1 MPVEIRNIT
10 SPVDIAVSGL
20 RAENLRMNVISAN
33 IANAN
38 TSRTEAGGPYRRKD
52 VIFSSLMDQLDGV
65 KVDQVVEDYATDFK
79 QVFQPGHPDA
89 NAEGF
94 VLMPNVDLPVEMMH
108 LVTASRAYQANAA
121 VLKRYQ
127 ESVDVTLELI
137 R

>member
-1 MPVEIRNIT
+1 MEIKNIP

-20 RAENLRMNVISAN
+20 RAESLRMNVISAN

-38 TSRTEAGGPYRRKD
+38 TSRTDAGGPYRRKD
-52 VIFSSLMDQLDGV
+52 VIFSALMDQLEGV

-79 QVFQPGHPDA
+79 QVYQPGHPDA
-89 NAEGF
+89 NADGF
-94 VLMPNVDLPVEMMH
+94 VLMPNVDLPVEMMQ

-121 VLKRYQ
+121 VLKRFQ
-127 ESVDVTLELI
+127 ENVDVTLELL

>member
-1 MPVEIRNIT
+1 VEIKNIP

-20 RAENLRMNVISAN
+20 RAESLRMNVISAN

-38 TSRTEAGGPYRRKD
+38 TSRTDAGGPYRRKD
-52 VIFSSLMDQLDGV
+52 VIFSALMDQLEGV

-79 QVFQPGHPDA
+79 QVYQPGHPDA
-89 NAEGF
+89 NADGF
-94 VLMPNVDLPVEMMH
+94 VLMPNVDLPVEMMQ

-121 VLKRYQ
+121 VLKRFQ
-127 ESVDVTLELI
+127 ENVDVTLELL

>member
-1 MPVEIRNIT
+1 VQIKNIP

-20 RAENLRMNVISAN
+20 KAESLRMNVISAN

-38 TSRTEAGGPYRRKD
+38 TSRTDAGGPYRRKD
-52 VIFSSLMDQLDGV
+52 VIFSALMDQLEGV

-79 QVFQPGHPDA
+79 QVYQPGHPDA
-89 NAEGF
+89 NADGF
-94 VLMPNVDLPVEMMH
+94 VLMPNVDLPVEMMQ

-121 VLKRYQ
+121 VLKRFQ
-127 ESVDVTLELI
+127 ENVDVTLELL